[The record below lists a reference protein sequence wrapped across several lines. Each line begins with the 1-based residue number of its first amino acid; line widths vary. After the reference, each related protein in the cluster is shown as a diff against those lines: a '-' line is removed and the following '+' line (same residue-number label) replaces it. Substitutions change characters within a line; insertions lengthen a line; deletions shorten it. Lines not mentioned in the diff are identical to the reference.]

1 MKRILSIT
9 TTGLFLTGL
18 ALAPMSARADQ
29 TVVGGKTVT
38 PTQSD
43 STATKPMPGA
53 QTTTGQAATD
63 PVKKDDKKAS
73 VTPGGSAPASG
84 STSTKPAGHNP
95 S

>member
-18 ALAPMSARADQ
+18 ALAPMSVRADQ

-43 STATKPMPGA
+43 STATKPMPGG
-53 QTTTGQAATD
+53 QTAVD
-63 PVKKDDKKAS
+63 PMKKDDKKAS
-73 VTPGGSAPASG
+73 VTPGGSAPTSG